1 MFSSLHYHLLGFV
14 VLHISILLQQCDR
27 DEGTICLRV
36 DNVDYRE
43 KDEQVVKWQKKGKTY
58 SISTGN
64 SDTVA
69 FSFFYTLDG
78 SSNTCSF

>member
-1 MFSSLHYHLLGFV
+1 MGRKLGPT
-14 VLHISILLQQCDR
+14 D
-27 DEGTICLRV
+27 
-36 DNVDYRE
+36 RE

-69 FSFFYTLDG
+69 FSFYSLFWEP
-78 SSNTCSF
+78 SREMV